1 MTPIETV
8 PPQFPETTDLERRV
22 LAHERILQSLIAYM
36 SLTEPRF
43 ANHLRERFV
52 EPMAMVRQEH
62 DYRDVDAYAA
72 EFIREVMRI
81 GEMPVPKASKDD
93 VGPTS
98 LSASEEK
105 RVFAP
110 AHRTVPQA
118 DRVQLKER
126 SGIWEVRVDGAF
138 RGDYCLKQHAVAAA
152 ALADLS
158 LR

>member
-1 MTPIETV
+1 MASIATV

-62 DYRDVDAYAA
+62 DYRDVDDYAA
-72 EFIREVMRI
+72 GFIREVMRI
-81 GEMPVPKASKDD
+81 GELPVPKTAT
-93 VGPTS
+93 VHAGTTS
-98 LSASEEK
+98 VKAPEEH

-110 AHRTVPQA
+110 AHRTVPQD

-126 SGIWEVRVDGAF
+126 SGIWEVRVDGVF